1 MTYHASTYI
10 RALLAFAVG
19 VGIDL
24 ILSADAYAYG
34 ERFHHQTLIGINVLW
49 LMLLLPFLCSFAL
62 CFKWRP
68 LRGGSPTPG
77 NWLVDLDSSGL
88 LIPLVIV
95 IGMNIAQTIVLI
107 RHTMIGPPTD
117 DLLPADYGLLL
128 YEYIMSSLKVGLPAL
143 AGSMLAR
150 VMSWAVNRVRVQ

>member
-1 MTYHASTYI
+1 MTNGALIWI
-10 RALLAFAVG
+10 RVVLAFAIG
-19 VGIDL
+19 VGMVL
-24 ILSADAYAYG
+24 IGWANYLIAIYKLAWL
-34 ERFHHQTLIGINVLW
+34 EPIGINVAW
-49 LMLLLPFLCSFAL
+49 LELLLPFLCSFAL

-95 IGMNIAQTIVLI
+95 IGLNIAQTIVLI
-107 RHTMIGPPTD
+107 WDTLIGPPTD
-117 DLLPADYGLLL
+117 SLLPADYSLLL
-128 YEYIMSSLKVGLPAL
+128 FEYIMSTLKVGFPAL

-150 VMSWAVNRVRVQ
+150 AMSWAVNRVRVQ